1 MVATS
6 AEAEPST
13 GLRPH
18 TGGEEGKRAPATWP
32 GEKTE
37 GNTMGR
43 NKTVRRAQVKG
54 GNGKTTGNNS
64 KGRFPPGEQ
73 APTGNRNGEN
83 RTSK

>member
-1 MVATS
+1 MVAMS

-13 GLRPH
+13 GLRQH
-18 TGGEEGKRAPATWP
+18 TGGEEGKRAPAGPT

-54 GNGKTTGNNS
+54 GNGKTIGNS
-64 KGRFPPGEQ
+64 KGRPPSGEQ
-73 APTGNRNGEN
+73 APRGSNR
-83 RTSK
+83 